1 MKISFVVGNPA
12 RGGGERVQ
20 NLLIDEFFS
29 KGHEIILYTWET
41 IWEEYKSRVPY
52 TVNILK
58 KAPIGISGK
67 LLAFKELKEC
77 LKDDFPD
84 CLIVFSLEL
93 AEIAVFSAHVNNI
106 SIILTERCD
115 PYVLPKS
122 LVHRMLRN
130 IAFSLSDGVVFQTEE
145 VRNFFNKRIQRK
157 SIVIQNPIIDDNLP
171 NIVYSDVLKEIV
183 AVGRLSNEKNY
194 EMLIRAYAAVY
205 DKISDYKLRIY
216 GSGPD
221 YEYLYNLVDQLDLKS
236 KVFLMGNVDRVVD
249 HICKSDIFVMSSDH
263 EGMPNA
269 LIEAMAVGLSCIS
282 TDVRSGG
289 AKALISHGYNGLLVP
304 VGNQH
309 ALENAILELATNR
322 TLASQVKRN
331 ARLIR
336 ITNAK
341 ERILPIW
348 LDFVSSCIHRTAHG
362 K

>member
-1 MKISFVVGNPA
+1 MKIAFVVGNPA
-12 RGGGERVQ
+12 HGGGERVQ
-20 NLLIDEFFS
+20 NMLVDEFFS
-29 KGHEIILYTWET
+29 KGHELILYTWEP
-41 IWEEYKSRVPY
+41 IWDEYKIRVPY
-52 TVNILK
+52 TVKILK
-58 KAPIGISGK
+58 RPPIGISGK
-67 LLAFKELKEC
+67 IHAFKELNKC
-77 LKDDFPD
+77 LKHDFPD

-93 AEIAVFSAHVNNI
+93 AEIAVFSAHANNV

-115 PYVLPKS
+115 PYILPKS
-122 LVHRMLRN
+122 LVHRILRSVV
-130 IAFSLSDGVVFQTEE
+130 FSLADGVVFQTEE
-145 VRNFFNKRIQRK
+145 VRNFFNKRIQRN

-171 NIVYSDVLKEIV
+171 NIADSDIVKEIV
-183 AVGRLSNEKNY
+183 AVGRLSKEKNY

-216 GSGPD
+216 GAGPEHD
-221 YEYLYNLVDQLDLKS
+221 CLYNLVEQLDLKS

-249 HICKSDIFVMSSDH
+249 CICRSDIFVMSSDH

-282 TDVRSGG
+282 TDFRSGG
-289 AKALISHGYNGLLVP
+289 SRALISHGYNGLLVP

-336 ITNAK
+336 ATNAK
-341 ERILPIW
+341 ERVLPIW
-348 LDFVSSCIHRTAHG
+348 LDFVSRCIYKKTHR
-362 K
+362 